1 MGHRRLACL
10 AAALALGAG
19 LTFYEP
25 VLRRDLGHG
34 DGPVRIAV
42 GALRAPLWSAALAQE
57 AGSFTLENVTL
68 QSGSSVH
75 TMRAIRF
82 VGVTNTR
89 AEIEALFDKASTEPL
104 SQRLARVS
112 AKEIAIP
119 ELVSELRYD
128 AITQRAVYRN
138 VSLTGIAGGRV
149 KLANI
154 EGIDVD
160 STVRVGATGKDGR
173 STAKYGRLVAG
184 DTDLATLVRF
194 YAEGWPTPSGSFVPV
209 QGSFSAENVSITDP
223 NGLTATIA
231 RISGRDFLLKPSQ
244 QPVFGLM
251 TSMLEIAAKENPPQ
265 EEAWRLLVGALE
277 LAGSFK
283 IGATEATGI
292 QFAGTSPEG
301 KAMKARIARIA
312 YTGATAT
319 TPADARAEGLD
330 VAAEDGTA
338 RIDLLAFTGF
348 DFEPTLRG
356 LAALKDKRLD
366 ELDPATIRSLI
377 PTIGTIRYAGLAFD
391 VPNAESKAPT
401 PERVK
406 FGLKNLAMTAD
417 KPLNGVPTNIRLDLQ
432 NLTAPMPAESE
443 DESVKTLI
451 ALGYRTVD
459 VSTAL
464 AAVWNEAAREIAI
477 SELAWSGV
485 DMGRVAA
492 TATLGGV
499 DRQVFDPDTDIAMV
513 ALLGAAAKS
522 AEVTIENR
530 GLFER
535 YLALEAKKRGKSAD
549 AVRREYAAA
558 ATVVVPAMLGNSEQA
573 KGLAQAIGR
582 FIVRPARL
590 KITARAKA
598 PAGLGIS
605 DVVTASS
612 PAEVLNLL
620 DVTAVAEEK
629 L

>member
-1 MGHRRLACL
+1 MGHLRLACL
-10 AAALALGAG
+10 ATALALGAG

-68 QSGSSVH
+68 QIGSSVH
-75 TMRAIRF
+75 TMRAVRF
-82 VGVTNTR
+82 VGVTNPR
-89 AEIEALFDKASTEPL
+89 AEIEALFDKASTEPF
-104 SQRLARVS
+104 SQRLARIA

-128 AITQRAVYRN
+128 AFKQRSIYRN
-138 VSLTGIAGGRV
+138 LSLSGVESGRI
-149 KLANI
+149 KLATG
-154 EGIDVD
+154 EGVDVD
-160 STVRVGATGKDGR
+160 STFRMDATGKEGKG
-173 STAKYGRLVAG
+173 TARYGRIVA
-184 DTDLATLVRF
+184 DSTDLATLIRF
-194 YAEGWPTPSGSFVPV
+194 YAEGWPTPSGDFIPV
-209 QGSFSAENVSITDP
+209 QGSFSAENITVTDP
-223 NGLTATIA
+223 NGLTVTIA
-231 RISGRDFLLKPSQ
+231 RVSGRNFSIRPSQ
-244 QPVFGLM
+244 QPAFGWM
-251 TSMLEIAAKENPPQ
+251 TSMFEVAAKSDPPQ
-265 EEAWRLLVGALE
+265 EESRRLLAGALE

-301 KAMKARIARIA
+301 KAVKARIARIS

-319 TPADARAEGLD
+319 TPADARAEGVD

-338 RIDLLAFTGF
+338 KIDLLAFTGF

-356 LAALKDKRLD
+356 LAALKDRRLD
-366 ELDPATIRSLI
+366 ELDPATIRSLV

-406 FGLKNLAMTAD
+406 FELKNLAITAD
-417 KPLNGVPTNIRLDLQ
+417 KPLNGVPTNLRLDLQ
-432 NLTAPMPAESE
+432 NLTAPMPAASE

-451 ALGYRTVD
+451 GLGYRTVD
-459 VSTAL
+459 VSTAF
-464 AAVWNEAAREIAI
+464 AAAWNEAAREIAI
-477 SELAWSGV
+477 SEFSWSGV
-485 DMGRVAA
+485 DMGRFAA
-492 TATLGGV
+492 RAILGGV
-499 DRQVFDPDTDIAMV
+499 DRQVFDPDTNLAMV
-513 ALLGAAAKS
+513 ALLGASARS

-535 YLALEAKKRGKSAD
+535 YLAAEAKKRGKSAD

-558 ATVVVPAMLGNSEQA
+558 AAVAIPAMLGNSEQA
-573 KGLAQAIGR
+573 KGLAQAVAR
-582 FIVRPARL
+582 FIARPARL
-590 KITARAKA
+590 TITARAKA
-598 PAGLGIS
+598 AAGLGIS
-605 DVVTASS
+605 DVVTVQS
-612 PAEVLNLL
+612 PAEVMNLL
-620 DVTAVAEEK
+620 DVTAVAEER